1 MSSIFLSHTHSDK
14 PFVRR
19 LASDLRRAGVRIWL
33 DEAELKIG
41 DSLIEKIREGIDEME
56 YVGAVLSPS
65 SVKSAW
71 VQRELDVAMNQEIQ
85 GKRVK
90 VLPILLK
97 DCDLPGFLVG
107 KLYADFREPGS
118 YESSLSLLL
127 RKLGVDTAPAPNN
140 PRALFTTLDGAIAS
154 RDDGLARKAIIGFIS
169 ISAGGHLG
177 LVRDVIGSIASS
189 ARQCQR
195 TNELCELTAQTL
207 IDVFSELTTNSVA
220 AIEYLTNLS
229 GYFERPAQVFARGTV
244 SPIISVRVA
253 CNLALYAFE
262 RYGNSDDA
270 LTLAPDPDQPLAL
283 RLASV
288 YILGLAAHA
297 DANSILTSLAKQ
309 ASEEPQEIH
318 SALVTA
324 FVTLSKRAAESQV
337 LDGLQ
342 AVLSCEAVELPL
354 RKRAAKRFLEIEKQL
369 YDRARQK
376 YVSSRALAIAL
387 DADS

>member
-19 LASDLRRAGVRIWL
+19 LGADLRRAGVRIWI
-33 DEAELKIG
+33 DEAELQIG

-65 SVKSAW
+65 SVKSGW

-90 VLPILLK
+90 VLPILLE

-107 KLYADFREPGS
+107 KLYADFRDPGI
-118 YESSLSLLL
+118 YEESLSFLL
-127 RKLGVDTAPAPNN
+127 RKLGVDTASVPND
-140 PRALFTTLDGAIAS
+140 PKTLFTTLDGAIAS
-154 RDDGLARKAIIGFIS
+154 RDDDLARKAIIGFIS
-169 ISAGGHLG
+169 ISCSGHLG
-177 LVRDVIGSIASS
+177 LVRDVLGSIATS
-189 ARQCQR
+189 ARECQR

-207 IDVFSELTTNSVA
+207 IDVFSELNANSVA
-220 AIEYLTNLS
+220 TIEYLTNLL
-229 GYFERPAQVFARGTV
+229 GYFERPAQAFARGTV
-244 SPIISVRVA
+244 SPIISVRVG

-262 RYGNSDDA
+262 RFGNSDDA
-270 LTLAPDPDQPLAL
+270 RSIAPDPHQPLAL

-288 YILGLAAHA
+288 YILGLAAHT
-297 DANSILTSLAKQ
+297 DANSILTSLAKR

-324 FVTLSKRAAESQV
+324 FDILSKRAADSQV

-342 AVLSCEAVELPL
+342 AVLCCEAIALPV
-354 RKRAAKRFLEIEKQL
+354 RKRAAKRFLEIEKKL
-369 YDRARQK
+369 YDLARQK
-376 YVSSRALAIAL
+376 YISSRAVAIAL
-387 DADS
+387 AADS